1 MLLDRFNE
9 LMGLF
14 KNKKT
19 RSVRVIS
26 SALYFIERHAVTIP
40 LSFRINCDYI
50 TFLLALSPSSLARLR
65 NSAYFM
71 ESKSIFDAR
80 WSDFI

>member
-1 MLLDRFNE
+1 MLLDRFKE

-14 KNKKT
+14 SNKKT
-19 RSVRVIS
+19 RFVRVIS
-26 SALYFIERHAVTIP
+26 SALYLIERHVVTFP
-40 LSFRINCDYI
+40 LSFRINFDYI

-71 ESKSIFDAR
+71 ESKSIFDTC